1 MQSLS
6 DSDKLEFSRQPTMA
20 DVAVVHE
27 AINSQQ
33 KEIDSID
40 GEIEMLMRNVRRLT
54 HQKSQHQARIR
65 YYKGL
70 ITLATRIAPELLAI
84 IFEHAA
90 ADSPRAPLVLSQVC
104 SAWRA
109 ATTLPGVWSHIFVN
123 CDSRDPHGRTLFW
136 ISKVQEA
143 PLYITLEVA
152 ADSSQLEPVMNLL
165 LRYAKQWRSLTI
177 NTLFSHQANYILSR
191 CRHSVPDLRR
201 VDIRTD
207 LERRDADQVEDQLVG
222 FREAFDE
229 FNAPRLST
237 VHLARELSATSDF
250 LPQGITSL
258 YLHLPSWSGP
268 ATIPVSSVIQLLRSL
283 PLLRKFTMEFPTFHE
298 RTLVP
303 PPSTEETLRI
313 ATVPN
318 LEHLTLVLS
327 PDANGVLSY
336 IQAPALLSLT
346 LRSSGEP
353 LGFAHLGTGV
363 SLIQFIVQSA
373 PPLERLDLHDVDIP
387 RTDLTRCLA
396 SLAHLKEL
404 TLHESEIDDDVIQQL
419 YGPNGSCP
427 HLGKLDLRWC
437 GQLTGRALVELVQ
450 SRQVG
455 TGNLIKEVAVINC
468 SFVKEN
474 DIMDLAQL
482 TCCRVTMKPLGD
494 ICR

>member
-1 MQSLS
+1 MG
-6 DSDKLEFSRQPTMA
+6 
-20 DVAVVHE
+20 DVAAVHE
-27 AINSQQ
+27 AIDTQQ
-33 KEIDSID
+33 KEINSID
-40 GEIEMLMRNVRRLT
+40 GEIEMLMRNVRRLA

-65 YYKGL
+65 HYKGL

-90 ADSPRAPLVLSQVC
+90 SDSPRAPLVLSHVC

-123 CDSRDPHGRTLFW
+123 CDNRDPFGRTQFW
-136 ISKVQEA
+136 LSRVQEA

-152 ADSSQLEPVMNLL
+152 ADGSQLEPVMNLL
-165 LRYAKQWRSLTI
+165 LRYATQWRSLTI

-191 CRHSVPDLRR
+191 SRQSVPDLRR

-207 LERRDADQVEDQLVG
+207 LERRDADEVEDQLVG

-268 ATIPVSSVIQLLRSL
+268 ATLSVPSVIQLLNSL
-283 PLLRKFTMEFPTFHE
+283 PSLRQFTMEFPTYHE

-303 PPSTEETLRI
+303 PPPSTEAIPRI
-313 ATVPN
+313 ATAPN
-318 LEHLTLVLS
+318 LEHLTLILS

-353 LGFAHLGTGV
+353 LGFAHIGTGA
-363 SLIQFIVQSA
+363 SLIQFIDQSS

-387 RTDLTRCLA
+387 PADLTRCLA
-396 SLAHLKEL
+396 SLDHLREL
-404 TLHESEIDDDVIQQL
+404 ALHESEVDDDVIQRL
-419 YGPNGSCP
+419 YGPDGSCP
-427 HLGKLDLRWC
+427 RLDKLDLRWC

-450 SRQVG
+450 SRQEG
-455 TGNLIKEVAVINC
+455 MGSLMKEVAVINC